1 MPRLSWTAKDVVAAS
16 DEWIWIPDGSRE
28 VRTEDYLV
36 VVADEFLPSPT
47 SVFVTDKIAARSLTS
62 SRPIRS

>member
-28 VRTEDYLV
+28 VRTENYLV

-47 SVFVTDKIAARSLTS
+47 SVRPTCRQHTWSTRSWT
-62 SRPIRS
+62 